1 MPDPNRAI
9 ELEQQYDALFSTQ
22 TGYQQLDERIAKTYA
37 KRKELLLVLKY
48 PELPLHN
55 NASDLS
61 ARVQAR
67 TLDVSLHPMLENGT
81 KLKDTFMTT
90 NQTPEN

>member
-1 MPDPNRAI
+1 MDK
-9 ELEQQYDALFSTQ
+9 
-22 TGYQQLDERIAKTYA
+22 RITKVYA
-37 KRKELLLVLKY
+37 KGKELLLVLKY
-48 PELPLHN
+48 PELSLHN

-67 TLDVSLHPMLENGT
+67 TLDVSLHTMLENGT

-90 NQTPEN
+90 SQTPEN